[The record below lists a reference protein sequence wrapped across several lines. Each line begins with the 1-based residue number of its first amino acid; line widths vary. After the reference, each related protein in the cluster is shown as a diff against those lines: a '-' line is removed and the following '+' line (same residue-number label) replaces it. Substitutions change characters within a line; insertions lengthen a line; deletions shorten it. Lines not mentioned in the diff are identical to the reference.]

1 MSNGGPTL
9 LVLAAGMGSR
19 FGGLKQIEPVGP
31 GGETLLDYSVFDAR
45 RAGFE
50 RVVFIIRREF
60 EMVFRERVG
69 RRVGDRMT
77 VDYVYQEL
85 DVLPPGYSI
94 PTGRSKPWGTGH
106 AIWCARETIREP
118 FVVIN
123 GDDFYG
129 RDAFVHMA
137 TFLTSTPLASEND
150 GMARFAMAGYELG
163 ETLSSFGTVSRGV
176 CDLDVN
182 GRLRGVTEVTN
193 IERTATGAGC
203 VRSPGGVE
211 RTIAAEALV
220 SMNFWGLTSA
230 VFGIVEKRFLDFL
243 DDHGNESQSEFYL
256 PAVIQY
262 AIQSRQATVEVQPS
276 RDRWFGVTHRDD
288 LPRVRDAIRRLVASG
303 KYPEAV

>member
-1 MSNGGPTL
+1 MSEAAPTL

-19 FGGLKQIEPVGP
+19 FGGLKQVEPVGP

-45 RAGFE
+45 RAGFG

-60 EMVFRERVG
+60 EAVFRERVG
-69 RRVGDRMT
+69 RRVDDHLV

-85 DVLPPGYSI
+85 DALPSGFAVPD
-94 PTGRSKPWGTGH
+94 GRTKPWGTGH

-129 RDAFVHMA
+129 RDAFAHMA
-137 TFLTSTPLASEND
+137 AFLSSPPEQEGS
-150 GMARFAMAGYELG
+150 ARFAMAGYELG

-176 CDLDVN
+176 CALDAA
-182 GRLRGVTEVTN
+182 GRLHAINEVTN

-203 VRSPGGVE
+203 VRSPGGTE
-211 RTIAAEALV
+211 RTIPAGTLV
-220 SMNFWGLTSA
+220 SMNFWGLTPA
-230 VFGIVEKRFLDFL
+230 VFALVEKQFLRFLAA
-243 DDHGNESQSEFYL
+243 HGDQPASEFYL

-262 AIQSRQATVEVQPS
+262 AIQSGLATVDVLPS
-276 RDRWFGVTHRDD
+276 RDHWFGVTHRDD
-288 LPRVRDAIRRLVASG
+288 LPRVRDAIRNLIDAG
-303 KYPEAV
+303 IYPESL